1 LVFVLSQILPAA
13 LALKIDGGRYVD
25 PIEKRRY
32 AFVSAAYFFFN
43 PVMVLAPSIVSTVI
57 STGSP

>member
-1 LVFVLSQILPAA
+1 VL
-13 LALKIDGGRYVD
+13 KVDGGRYVE
-25 PIEKRRY
+25 PIDKRRC
-32 AFVSAAYFFFN
+32 AFEPEVYFFFN